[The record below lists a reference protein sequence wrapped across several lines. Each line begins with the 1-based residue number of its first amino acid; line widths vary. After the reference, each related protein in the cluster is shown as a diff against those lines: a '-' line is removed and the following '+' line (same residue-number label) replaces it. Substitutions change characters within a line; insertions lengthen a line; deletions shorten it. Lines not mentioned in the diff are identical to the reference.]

1 MAEKVLTEEEIRYQK
16 LVEEELALVEK
27 AKETALLS
35 EEMMPP
41 IVRKDEYGNDMPHIL
56 INGKYLP
63 EPIANLAIQEKR
75 VVIEY
80 KRLEELKKE
89 VEKYKKVSKQ

>member
-1 MAEKVLTEEEIRYQK
+1 MAEKILTEEEIRYQK